1 MALKPTIYR
10 FSIELADLDRE
21 RYDTLNLT
29 VALHPSETPERMLAR
44 ILAFCFSAQ
53 ERLQFSRGLSD
64 PDEPAL
70 WSRTLDGR
78 IDSWIEVGEPT
89 FDRIRKAISL
99 SEQTSVY
106 CFNTRAGVWW
116 EQIQPQL
123 KALPVSV
130 YRLPWA
136 ALQTLAGSVSRTMA
150 ISVTISGGALY
161 LSAGAD
167 TIELSRE
174 ELQIA

>member
-10 FSIELADLDRE
+10 FNIELADLDRE

-44 ILAFCFSAQ
+44 VLAFCFGAQ
-53 ERLQFSRGLSD
+53 DRLQFSRGLSD

-70 WSRTLDGR
+70 WSHALDGR
-78 IDSWIEVGEPT
+78 IESWIEVGEPS
-89 FDRIRKAISL
+89 FERIRKAISL
-99 SEQTSVY
+99 SEQASVY
-106 CFNTRAGVWW
+106 CFNTRAAVWW

-123 KALPVSV
+123 AALPVSV
-130 YRLPWA
+130 YRLPWVP
-136 ALQTLAGSVSRTMA
+136 LQTLAQSVSRTMV

-161 LSAGAD
+161 LSSGAD
-167 TIELSRE
+167 TFELSRE